1 MTAKHTPVPWQY
13 TTNVGP
19 TRALIVEPDGSTIV
33 ELSTNVGHRGT
44 FAANTALIVT
54 AVNSHAVLVEA
65 LRQTAYELAVL
76 VGKDHSTVQQ
86 AREALRK
93 AGE

>member
-19 TRALIVEPDGSTIV
+19 TR
-33 ELSTNVGHRGT
+33 
-44 FAANTALIVT
+44 ALIVT